1 MSTQSIIH
9 KSNQDLLDELD
20 KVYIC
25 LANKFMLKTR
35 FAVGDS
41 YKQEEF
47 LKMVW
52 LDRLICEDNCLL
64 EDVLPKVKE
73 TLNILIINNQ

>member
-9 KSNQDLLDELD
+9 KTNQDLLDDVD
-20 KVYIC
+20 KIYMC
-25 LANKFMLKTR
+25 LANKFMLKRR
-35 FAVGDS
+35 FAIGNS
-41 YKQEEF
+41 YDFEEL
-47 LKMVW
+47 LKIMW

-64 EDVLPKVKE
+64 DDFEEKIKE